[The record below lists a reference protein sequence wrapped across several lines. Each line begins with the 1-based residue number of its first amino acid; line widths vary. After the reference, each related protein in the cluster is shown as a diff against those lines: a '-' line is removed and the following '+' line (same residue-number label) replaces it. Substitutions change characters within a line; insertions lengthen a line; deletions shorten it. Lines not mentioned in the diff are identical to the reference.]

1 MSYMQE
7 QKEKYSA
14 PQLFSRSNNSTSTVF
29 ALEFNYQSSLIANY
43 SRLKVLKAES
53 SFSNLQNGST
63 AVNNDGKFG
72 WNMGYGKCDTNRPTT
87 MRKACHTYHRI
98 MLIFARQSK
107 TLSDDMGPSLELQGM
122 PWIIRKAVSFATITG
137 KLSQTKDPEDVTCI
151 QIAQTATG
159 GIKGE
164 TEVHKLDGKDYAHS
178 SGVFGTQVVNTSW
191 VHLKSEHSKGLE
203 GWLREGWLE
212 GDDNAS
218 PGNIHVSVK
227 HDKAGWTA
235 HQVWG
240 FAMVEGK
247 RYFVKRFLVQKGSS
261 DAKVRMVY
269 EWKDV

>member
-1 MSYMQE
+1 MS
-7 QKEKYSA
+7 
-14 PQLFSRSNNSTSTVF
+14 
-29 ALEFNYQSSLIANY
+29 
-43 SRLKVLKAES
+43 
-53 SFSNLQNGST
+53 
-63 AVNNDGKFG
+63 
-72 WNMGYGKCDTNRPTT
+72 T
-87 MRKACHTYHRI
+87 MLLHDADIC
-98 MLIFARQSK
+98 RQSK

-137 KLSQTKDPEDVTCI
+137 KLSQTQDADDVTCI

-164 TEVHKLDGKDYAHS
+164 TEIHKLDGKDYPHS
-178 SGVFGTQVVNTSW
+178 SGVFGTQVVKSNW
-191 VHLKSEHSKGLE
+191 VHLKSEDSKGLE
-203 GWLREGWLE
+203 GWLREDWLE

-227 HDKAGWTA
+227 HEKAGWTA
-235 HQVWG
+235 QQVWG

-247 RYFVKRFLVQKGSS
+247 RYFVKRFLVQKEAK